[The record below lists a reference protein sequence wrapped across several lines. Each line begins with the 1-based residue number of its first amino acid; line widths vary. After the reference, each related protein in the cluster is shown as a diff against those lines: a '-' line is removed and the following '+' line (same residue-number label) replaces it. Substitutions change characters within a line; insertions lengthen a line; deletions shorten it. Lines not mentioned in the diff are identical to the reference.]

1 MSWVHFAK
9 RWKIIWPERL
19 DSREVKIGSVLE
31 VTTSNFQGK
40 VGMDI
45 RIESVNKDNSH
56 SWVRISH
63 DLNKL
68 VKDLSQQRDRR
79 QFAGNFYNED
89 GSICDCKPI
98 QGWSKTKKTL
108 NYLFIFNEFTH
119 SWKKMDLHSTTSSIW
134 SSLLV
139 ARKKKHFFD
148 MKNYI

>member
-63 DLNKL
+63 DFNKL
-68 VKDLSQQRDRR
+68 VTDLSQQRDRR
-79 QFAGNFYNED
+79 QVAGNLYNED
-89 GSICDCKPI
+89 ASICDCKPI

-108 NYLFIFNEFTH
+108 NNLFIFDEFTH